1 MMVMSM
7 AENEDAFGDLL
18 DDAPA
23 PTTDERCQ
31 IVNGKM
37 IWTAGDMSIVCRYDE
52 KTLEWGYY
60 VTKSGAPITTVIKS
74 KKAPYEEDSRGR
86 DLKLRR
92 LLKNPD
98 DVDVDAAMTAF
109 GIYLMQHPDVMDS
122 YHESIS
128 PKKMQIEVQ
137 VSDEVNE
144 RVMELLRDPHLIE
157 ILDEAIK
164 EGLVGETKN
173 AFLTFFVIL
182 SAKMDEPL
190 NHRLSGDS
198 STGKT
203 VIVVAVVRLFPQ
215 EMIIMRAGMT
225 AKVFYYD
232 HSEEDASGERVNDL
246 TGKALI
252 ILEEEESQEFL
263 REIKPIL
270 SHDAPEIVYSFVDK
284 VNNRNQTRK
293 AIVKGFASYIGLTTQ
308 VVTDEQLSTRSTTGT
323 PEYKPEK
330 FEAIIDQVASDAV
343 APWARTKD
351 VARLEAIRQAIRLL
365 KRVKVVVPYMGVV
378 REHYQHHAPRA
389 VRDFKQY
396 RAIIETV
403 ACLHQYQ
410 RQHIEID
417 GIEYVI
423 ANIFDLD
430 VAARITESI
439 VCETASGL
447 PKDVMELYMGI
458 AKDGSEPYT
467 KKTLLSLY
475 RKIFGKDIGRTR
487 LTDRYIDPLVE
498 KGLLDIDTTEKEHKF
513 YIVEKDLSL
522 SVVTDKMIANICSDS
537 TKARIKWDYMSR
549 WQTDKEGVRVSE
561 ETVDTLINSAL
572 SARQRNISEKVLER
586 CFTDEYPR
594 KYSSDVTT
602 DNDRFLCEKKTPE
615 DVDGDGGSDGAQ
627 IMRLIAEH
635 VKKYGREDDRIFN
648 VVAEKIG
655 DGGYDAEL
663 VEYCIRKYREGH
675 RMYKLRDAGA

>member
-1 MMVMSM
+1 M
-7 AENEDAFGDLL
+7 AEKEGAFGDLL
-18 DDAPA
+18 DDTEPQ
-23 PTTDERCQ
+23 TDERCQ
-31 IVNGKM
+31 IVDGKM
-37 IWTAGDMSIVCRYDE
+37 IWTAGDTSIVCRYD
-52 KTLEWGYY
+52 KKIQEWEYN
-60 VTKSGAPITTVIKS
+60 VIKSGVPITTVIKS

-86 DLKLRR
+86 DSKMRR
-92 LLKNPD
+92 LLKNRD
-98 DVDVDAAMTAF
+98 DVDDDVDIGSAMDEF
-109 GIYLMQHPDVMDS
+109 GIYLMQHPDVVES
-122 YHESIS
+122 YDETIS
-128 PKKMQIEVQ
+128 SKKMQIEVQ
-137 VSDEVNE
+137 VSEEVSE
-144 RVMELLRDPHLIE
+144 RAMKLLCDSHLIE

-164 EGLVGETKN
+164 ERLVGETKN
-173 AFLTFFVIL
+173 AFFTFFVIL
-182 SAKMDEPL
+182 SAKVDEPL
-190 NHRLSGDS
+190 DHRLNGDS

-203 VIVVAVVRLFPQ
+203 AIVVSVVRLFPP
-215 EMIIMRAGMT
+215 EMIIIRAGMT

-252 ILEEEESQEFL
+252 LLEEEESQEFL

-270 SHDAPEIVYSFVDK
+270 SHDMHELVYSFVDK

-293 AIVKGFASYIGLTTQ
+293 AIIRGYPSYVGLTTQ
-308 VVTDEQLSTRSTTGT
+308 VVTDEQLSTRTTTGT

-351 VARLEAIRQAIRLL
+351 TARLETIRQAIRVL
-365 KRVKVVVPYMGVV
+365 KHVKVVVPYMGAV

-417 GIEYVI
+417 GVEYVI

-447 PKDVMELYMGI
+447 PKDVLELYNSMV
-458 AKDGSEPYT
+458 KDGSEPYT

-513 YIVEKDLSL
+513 SIVEKDLSL

-537 TKARIKWDYMSR
+537 TKAQIKRDYMSR
-549 WQTDKEGVRVSE
+549 WQTDKEGVRLSE

-572 SARQRNISEKVLER
+572 SARQRNIPEKIFER
-586 CFTDEYPR
+586 CFADEYPR

-602 DNDRFLCEKKTPE
+602 DNDRSLSENKTQE
-615 DVDGDGGSDGAQ
+615 DVNEDGESDGTQ
-627 IMRLIAEH
+627 IMRLIVEH
-635 VKKYGREDDRIFN
+635 VKKYGREDDHTFN
-648 VVAEKIG
+648 VIAAKIEEESF
-655 DGGYDAEL
+655 DTKQI
-663 VEYCIRKYREGH
+663 EYCITKYREGH
-675 RMYKLRDAGA
+675 RIYIPLDASA